1 MATTSNTI
9 SEDVKRLIALYE
21 LTPHPECRGW
31 FRETYRSDVQ
41 VEATAEGFD
50 GKRSVLTM
58 IYYLMQGGQSVL
70 FHRVKSDEHFVHN
83 LGGCMKIHMILPD
96 GSYNCSILGNPLQH
110 PEARH
115 QVVVPRRAWFAQEVE
130 DPDVYCL
137 ASIPVAPGFDF
148 KDFSMGNRGDL
159 IKEYPQHR
167 DVIMKLTPNDN

>member
-9 SEDVKRLIALYE
+9 RDHPLI
-21 LTPHPECRGW
+21 
-31 FRETYRSDVQ
+31 
-41 VEATAEGFD
+41 
-50 GKRSVLTM
+50 K
-58 IYYLMQGGQSVL
+58 GGV
-70 FHRVKSDEHFVHN
+70 RTT
-83 LGGCMKIHMILPD
+83 GRIHMILPD